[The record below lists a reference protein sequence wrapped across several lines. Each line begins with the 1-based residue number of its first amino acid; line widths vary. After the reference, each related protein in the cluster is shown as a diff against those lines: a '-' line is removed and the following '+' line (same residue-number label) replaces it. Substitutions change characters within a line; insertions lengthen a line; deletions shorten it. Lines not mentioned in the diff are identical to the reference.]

1 MIDFSSSSTAS
12 PGKLDRNQTLFSST
26 GPRPLPVGVH
36 EFQLH
41 DPELDHQG
49 RFVVAGVLEVEAH
62 QGFAVVGFHQGLL
75 LVVAHQGLLVVDIH
89 QGLLVVDAHQGLLVV
104 EDHQGLLVVDAH
116 QGLLVVEDHQGL
128 LVVEDHQGLSDVVI
142 TGFLGVVAACPF
154 PPPRTEEDPIAMS
167 EQALN
172 SS

>member
-41 DPELDHQG
+41 DPELDHHG

-104 EDHQGLLVVDAH
+104 EDHQGLLVVD
-116 QGLLVVEDHQGL
+116 
-128 LVVEDHQGLSDVVI
+128 DHQGLSDVVI

>member
-1 MIDFSSSSTAS
+1 MDFSPSSTAS

-41 DPELDHQG
+41 DPEPDHHG

-75 LVVAHQGLLVVDIH
+75 LDVAHQGLLVVDIH
-89 QGLLVVDAHQGLLVV
+89 QGLLDVDAHQGLLVV
-104 EDHQGLLVVDAH
+104 EDHQGLLLVD
-116 QGLLVVEDHQGL
+116 
-128 LVVEDHQGLSDVVI
+128 DHQGLSDVVI
-142 TGFLGVVAACPF
+142 TGFLGVVAACSF
-154 PPPRTEEDPIAMS
+154 PAPRTEEDPIAMS

>member
-41 DPELDHQG
+41 DPELDHHG

-116 QGLLVVEDHQGL
+116 QGL
-128 LVVEDHQGLSDVVI
+128 SDVVI

>member
-1 MIDFSSSSTAS
+1 M
-12 PGKLDRNQTLFSST
+12 

-41 DPELDHQG
+41 DPELDHHG

-104 EDHQGLLVVDAH
+104 EDHQGP
-116 QGLLVVEDHQGL
+116 
-128 LVVEDHQGLSDVVI
+128 SDVVI
-142 TGFLGVVAACPF
+142 AGFLGVVAACPF
-154 PPPRTEEDPIAMS
+154 PAPRTEEDPIAMS

>member
-1 MIDFSSSSTAS
+1 MIDFSSSLTAS

-41 DPELDHQG
+41 DPELDHHG

-89 QGLLVVDAHQGLLVV
+89 QGLLVVDG
-104 EDHQGLLVVDAH
+104 H

-128 LVVEDHQGLSDVVI
+128 LVVEDHQGLGDVVI
-142 TGFLGVVAACPF
+142 AGFLGVVAACPF

>member
-1 MIDFSSSSTAS
+1 MIDFSSSLTAS

-41 DPELDHQG
+41 DPELDHHG

-89 QGLLVVDAHQGLLVV
+89 QGLLVV
-104 EDHQGLLVVDAH
+104 EAH

-128 LVVEDHQGLSDVVI
+128 LVVEDHQGLGDVVI
-142 TGFLGVVAACPF
+142 AGFLGVVAACPF
-154 PPPRTEEDPIAMS
+154 PAPRTEEDPIAMS

>member
-26 GPRPLPVGVH
+26 GPRPFPVGVH

-41 DPELDHQG
+41 DPEPDHHG

-89 QGLLVVDAHQGLLVV
+89 QGLLVVEAHQGLLVV

-116 QGLLVVEDHQGL
+116 QGL
-128 LVVEDHQGLSDVVI
+128 SDVVI
-142 TGFLGVVAACPF
+142 AGFLGVVAACPF

>member
-41 DPELDHQG
+41 DPELDHHG

-89 QGLLVVDAHQGLLVV
+89 QGLLVVDS
-104 EDHQGLLVVDAH
+104 H

-128 LVVEDHQGLSDVVI
+128 LVVEAHQGLSEVVI
-142 TGFLGVVAACPF
+142 AGFLGVVAACPF
-154 PPPRTEEDPIAMS
+154 PAPRTEEDPIAMS

>member
-1 MIDFSSSSTAS
+1 MIDFSSSLTAS

-41 DPELDHQG
+41 DPELDHHG

-89 QGLLVVDAHQGLLVV
+89 QGLLVV
-104 EDHQGLLVVDAH
+104 EAH

-128 LVVEDHQGLSDVVI
+128 LVVEDHEGLSDVVI
-142 TGFLGVVAACPF
+142 AGFLGVVAACPF

>member
-36 EFQLH
+36 EFKLH
-41 DPELDHQG
+41 DPELDHHG

-75 LVVAHQGLLVVDIH
+75 LVVAHQGLLVVDI
-89 QGLLVVDAHQGLLVV
+89 
-104 EDHQGLLVVDAH
+104 HQGLLVVDAH

>member
-1 MIDFSSSSTAS
+1 MIDFSSSLTAS

-41 DPELDHQG
+41 DPELDHHG

-62 QGFAVVGFHQGLL
+62 QGFAVVGFHQSLL

-89 QGLLVVDAHQGLLVV
+89 QGLLVVDGHQGLLVV
-104 EDHQGLLVVDAH
+104 EDHQGLLVVD
-116 QGLLVVEDHQGL
+116 
-128 LVVEDHQGLSDVVI
+128 DHQGLSDVVI

-154 PPPRTEEDPIAMS
+154 PPPRTGECPIAMS

>member
-1 MIDFSSSSTAS
+1 MIDFSPSSTAS

-26 GPRPLPVGVH
+26 GPRPLPVRVH

-104 EDHQGLLVVDAH
+104 EDHQGLLVV
-116 QGLLVVEDHQGL
+116 
-128 LVVEDHQGLSDVVI
+128 EDHQGLSDVVI
-142 TGFLGVVAACPF
+142 AGFFGVVAACPF
-154 PPPRTEEDPIAMS
+154 PAPRTEEDPIAMS

>member
-41 DPELDHQG
+41 DPEPDHHG

-89 QGLLVVDAHQGLLVV
+89 QGLLVVEAHQGLLVV

-116 QGLLVVEDHQGL
+116 QGL
-128 LVVEDHQGLSDVVI
+128 SDVVI
-142 TGFLGVVAACPF
+142 AGFLGVVAACPF

>member
-1 MIDFSSSSTAS
+1 MISLIDFSPSSTPS

-41 DPELDHQG
+41 DPELDHHG

-75 LVVAHQGLLVVDIH
+75 LDVAHQGLLVVDIH
-89 QGLLVVDAHQGLLVV
+89 QGLLDVDAHQGLLVV
-104 EDHQGLLVVDAH
+104 EDHQGLLLVD
-116 QGLLVVEDHQGL
+116 
-128 LVVEDHQGLSDVVI
+128 DHQGLSDVVI

-154 PPPRTEEDPIAMS
+154 PAPRTEEDPIAMS

>member
-41 DPELDHQG
+41 DPEPDHHG

-75 LVVAHQGLLVVDIH
+75 LVVAHQGLLVVDI
-89 QGLLVVDAHQGLLVV
+89 
-104 EDHQGLLVVDAH
+104 HQGLLVVDAH